1 MQTARKPDSVLDDHS
16 SRRPVT
22 EPLQQPTRKFRL
34 VEFPPPELFTLTHRA
49 GTSCRRREAC
59 NSLPIWSCSVW
70 GLPCGGHYCP
80 SGALLPHLFT
90 LTVSPFER
98 ELPAVYSL
106 LHWPSLHLEAQ
117 IPDVIRHTAL
127 RSPDFPPPRP
137 ASASE
142 AAIIQPP
149 AGLVYPGTESIRRL
163 IRMVEVHRHRRVDT
177 HCAAVHPVRS
187 ITPTP
192 NRILRSPPKQVVA
205 AQHTR
210 AGNRPVPGN
219 HRLQNHLPPYM
230 RNPRQCGVVGRGR
243 RDEVRRHHPR
253 GHSARYDNGSG
264 ALEPTAPRRAS
275 HRRGWCRDRV
285 EQAFASLPEQ
295 SELRW
300 PGSRRSF

>member
-16 SRRPVT
+16 SRRHVT

-49 GTSCRRREAC
+49 GTRCRRREAC

-137 ASASE
+137 ACASE

-149 AGLVYPGTESIRRL
+149 ASPVYPGTAPINPLTAS
-163 IRMVEVHRHRRVDT
+163 VEVNCHNRRRIHRASIHAIWPIPPAPDGIQRRP
-177 HCAAVHPVRS
+177 AQQP
-187 ITPTP
+187 
-192 NRILRSPPKQVVA
+192 VA
-205 AQHTR
+205 AQYAHR
-210 AGNRPVPGN
+210 RHRPILRN
-219 HRLQNHLPPYM
+219 HCLQNYLALNV
-230 RNPRQCGVVGRGR
+230 RDPRQHRIAGLGR
-243 RDEVRRHHPR
+243 
-253 GHSARYDNGSG
+253 
-264 ALEPTAPRRAS
+264 
-275 HRRGWCRDRV
+275 
-285 EQAFASLPEQ
+285 
-295 SELRW
+295 
-300 PGSRRSF
+300 